1 MTFQDITLTP
11 ASGYSYVHC
20 GQVYD
25 TIAAQLLA
33 HPSGAWTYVEYV
45 DYVSGANTTR
55 THVWKCSS
63 AASGL
68 TADFFVLFTLRFTTA
83 GTVYQTAYNSDA
95 MTISLCELYN
105 STTKVASKYAPFAN
119 SSTSTT
125 INSDGS
131 HPGTWKLTAARPASQ
146 PNHTAWVYMGPL
158 SNLTSLRFIVA
169 VTKDVLFVAQGGT
182 NPVWAYAGAF
192 ETTLGTTLDPL
203 PVGLAVGGY
212 TTNYS
217 TFSVSGSTSHVLSS
231 TRHPSQSGAQTYR
244 FGFSYYSYFSPGAS
258 MDTRAGNLLSV
269 ISVGNAG
276 GTLGDASDTGWSL
289 WNNGVIAAKI
299 CISACGGGTGATKGG
314 HRGYLKYMLA
324 CTLATHSFGDTFQVA
339 GKAFVGFGSAYY
351 GLWDT
356 TA

>member
-1 MTFQDITLTP
+1 MSFQDITLTP

-105 STTKVASKYAPFAN
+105 STTKVASKYAPHAN
-119 SSTSTT
+119 SGSSTT

-131 HPGTWKLTAARPASQ
+131 HPGTWTLTAARPANQ
-146 PNHTAWVYMGPL
+146 PNYLAWSYMGPV
-158 SNLTSLRFIVA
+158 SNSTAFRFIVA

-182 NPVWAYAGAF
+182 NPVWTYAGAF
-192 ETTLGTTLDPL
+192 ETILGTTLDPF
-203 PVGLAVGGY
+203 PVGLAVGGN

-217 TFSVSGSTSHVLSS
+217 TFSSSSSTGYLLSS
-231 TRHPSQSGAQTYR
+231 TRHPDQSGAQTYR
-244 FGFSYYSYFSPGAS
+244 FGFNYYSYFVGGAS
-258 MDTRAGNLLSV
+258 MDTRVGNLLSV

-276 GTLGDASDTGWSL
+276 GTLGDASDTGWSR
-289 WNNGVIAAKI
+289 WNNGVITAKI
-299 CISACGGGTGATKGG
+299 CVSACGGGTGATKGG
-314 HRGYLKYMLA
+314 HRGYLKYLLT
-324 CTLATHSFGDTFQVA
+324 CTLAAHSFGDTFQVA
-339 GKAFVGFGSAYY
+339 GKQFVGFGFVYS